1 MNEHGN
7 FEVEAKKGQIAVTE
21 EDIKNIPDI
30 IKNPTEIVKGNPNKL
45 GETIRYIK
53 EYSDNKTYVVEVIP
67 DNSDK
72 LIIKT
77 MWKKPSTLTN
87 SENAPSS
94 TPKAK
99 GSDISSTST
108 NNIISQND
116 NIVKKSD
123 NIKYSLSDNQG
134 RTLTE
139 EQQEYFKNVSPKLKD
154 ENNNLKVFYHGTARA
169 DRLGTVFVIL
179 S

>member
-7 FEVEAKKGQIAVTE
+7 VEVEAKKGQIAVTE

-30 IKNPTEIVKGNPNKL
+30 IENPTEIVKGNPNKL

-77 MWKKPSTLTN
+77 MWKKESWKIF
-87 SENAPSS
+87 S
-94 TPKAK
+94 
-99 GSDISSTST
+99 
-108 NNIISQND
+108 
-116 NIVKKSD
+116 KKQ
-123 NIKYSLSDNQG
+123 I
-134 RTLTE
+134 
-139 EQQEYFKNVSPKLKD
+139 LK
-154 ENNNLKVFYHGTARA
+154 H
-169 DRLGTVFVIL
+169 I
-179 S
+179 